1 MQDILLK
8 NCRVCAPERLPWKKD
23 ILVRAGKIKVIA
35 GNIKA
40 KGIPVLDCKG
50 RFAVPGFIDV
60 HIQGAG
66 GADIFDATPAAFIK
80 IAKTLAAT
88 GTTSFLATTALA
100 PDNKQAHLRAI
111 ADFMKSGNTEGA
123 KMLGT
128 HLEGPFINIKK
139 KGMIRPDGILRPSVK
154 IMKMIEK
161 ASQGTLKMMT
171 IAPELKGTLPLVKR
185 FKKAGIV
192 AAVGHTYASYE
203 ETKAGLKAGITHAT
217 HLFNAMPPLHHREP
231 GVLGALAA
239 DKTATVQVIADGVHL
254 HPAVLKII
262 YKIFGADRIC
272 LITDGL
278 SPLGLGDGEY
288 TYHGIK
294 YSNRKGTCYYYNG
307 TLIGTALPLNQAA
320 KRMQS
325 YTGASFEEII
335 RMLSTTPAKTL
346 GNKSK
351 GVLKTGKDADI
362 AVIDGNFKVY
372 AALSGGKVVFNG

>member
-1 MQDILLK
+1 
-8 NCRVCAPERLPWKKD
+8 
-23 ILVRAGKIKVIA
+23 
-35 GNIKA
+35 
-40 KGIPVLDCKG
+40 
-50 RFAVPGFIDV
+50 
-60 HIQGAG
+60 
-66 GADIFDATPAAFIK
+66 
-80 IAKTLAAT
+80 
-88 GTTSFLATTALA
+88 
-100 PDNKQAHLRAI
+100 
-111 ADFMKSGNTEGA
+111 
-123 KMLGT
+123 GT